1 MLATQTQTLE
11 ETLAATLG
19 KLEMSLLAP
28 PVPGELSLWTR
39 TVQEAAATLAVELT
53 SYLHTVLHVQYAEI
67 AKTDPEMSRQVEKL
81 ICGDQQLLAQLT
93 QFHESLHSLAVAAE
107 HVKKDEAKLASLQQK
122 VEATGIALVLSIKK
136 QQAAAAT
143 WLSEAHFRD
152 RGVAD

>member
-11 ETLAATLG
+11 ETLTTTLG
-19 KLEMSLLAP
+19 KLEKRLLAP
-28 PVPGELSLWTR
+28 PVPGELAQWTH

-53 SYLHTVLHVQYAEI
+53 SYLRTVLHVQYGEI

-81 ICGDQQLLAQLT
+81 LCGDRQLLAQLT
-93 QFHESLHSLAVAAE
+93 QFHELLHSLAVSAE
-107 HVKKDEAKLASLQQK
+107 HVNKDEGKLASLQQQ